1 METTIPKINYW
12 FSLSQD
18 ERSDLEAIVTKG
30 NHNSQKVMNTLI
42 LLNYK
47 PQGIGS
53 IGVAWSRDNL
63 RFRNNL
69 KHL

>member
-1 METTIPKINYW
+1 MPKIKYC

-18 ERSDLEAIVTKG
+18 ERSDLEAIATKG

-47 PQGIGS
+47 PQGFGS
-53 IGVAWSRDNL
+53 TGVAWSRDNL
-63 RFRNNL
+63 RFQTS
-69 KHL
+69 